1 MTPHRRP
8 GSNQRLWRWSL
19 GMTLLFVVFIAAGI
33 LFWMHKE
40 AWESLRRGVD
50 MAAPLFALW
59 RLLLFA
65 ILIGGWP
72 LWTRRLAARYRWD
85 TAHVDYVRRLR
96 WSVAA
101 GLILIELLMNPH
113 LRKVLA

>member
-1 MTPHRRP
+1 
-8 GSNQRLWRWSL
+8 
-19 GMTLLFVVFIAAGI
+19 MTLLVGVCIAAGI
-33 LFWMHKE
+33 LFWMHKA

-72 LWTRRLAARYRWD
+72 LWTRRVAARFRWD
-85 TAHVDYVRRLR
+85 TAHVDLVRCLR

-101 GLILIELLMNPH
+101 GLILIELLVNPH